1 LSFKFTIYA
10 LQLPVVK
17 DVIVNIFFGV
27 FNILLTL
34 GYYLKN
40 RISLIL

>member
-1 LSFKFTIYA
+1 M
-10 LQLPVVK
+10 QLLLPEVK

-34 GYYLKN
+34 AL
-40 RISLIL
+40 LQ